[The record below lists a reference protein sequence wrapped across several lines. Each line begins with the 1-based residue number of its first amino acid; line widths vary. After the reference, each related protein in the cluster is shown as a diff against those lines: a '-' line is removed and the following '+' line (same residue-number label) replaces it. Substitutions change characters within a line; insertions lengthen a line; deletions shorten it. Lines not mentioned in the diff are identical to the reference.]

1 MDEPEKIWLESVGV
15 SIERDPEHDA
25 AGINDDWPTGRGVF
39 IHDLKEFVVL
49 VNFEDHVEIVILPQQ
64 PKDSQRVTE
73 RDSVVQGLERLL
85 KLISTFDKL
94 GYSADPYL
102 GNLTVSP
109 KNIGTSLVL
118 QADLKLQECLVS
130 QIDRR
135 VLDDMEKLRHQS
147 VASMGDRDLR
157 IVTRQTLAPNYNE
170 TSQILDFLDSIAE
183 VATQDKER
191 PGGTQTPLSNVA
203 QASVQP
209 RLQSA
214 KQREEVKSPK
224 ANPRQVVSPKATV
237 KSPKGS

>member
-64 PKDSQRVTE
+64 PKDTQRVTE

-94 GYSADPYL
+94 GYSNDPYL

-130 QIDRR
+130 
-135 VLDDMEKLRHQS
+135 
-147 VASMGDRDLR
+147 
-157 IVTRQTLAPNYNE
+157 
-170 TSQILDFLDSIAE
+170 
-183 VATQDKER
+183 
-191 PGGTQTPLSNVA
+191 
-203 QASVQP
+203 
-209 RLQSA
+209 
-214 KQREEVKSPK
+214 
-224 ANPRQVVSPKATV
+224 
-237 KSPKGS
+237 